1 MGITKK
7 MKVFAGLVASALAAP
22 APVII
27 GGKNASDGQFPHQV
41 TLKRS
46 SGSHYCGGSIINTN
60 KVMCAAHCRQSTNSW
75 TAGAGSVNISGQRQ
89 NKSGSAQLP
98 HPQYNANTIDY
109 DYMILTIQGSWS
121 YDNYVKPIKIVNASS
136 SELPNNTQCQSSG
149 YGYSQHI
156 GGNQVSSPQPSNG
169 WTSNVSPL

>member
-75 TAGAGSVNISGQRQ
+75 TAVPVPSTSPDKDKTRVVPLNCHI
-89 NKSGSAQLP
+89 
-98 HPQYNANTIDY
+98 HNT
-109 DYMILTIQGSWS
+109 MLT
-121 YDNYVKPIKIVNASS
+121 
-136 SELPNNTQCQSSG
+136 
-149 YGYSQHI
+149 
-156 GGNQVSSPQPSNG
+156 
-169 WTSNVSPL
+169 PLITIT

>member
-1 MGITKK
+1 

-60 KVMCAAHCRQSTNSW
+60 KV
-75 TAGAGSVNISGQRQ
+75 
-89 NKSGSAQLP
+89 K
-98 HPQYNANTIDY
+98 Y
-109 DYMILTIQGSWS
+109 
-121 YDNYVKPIKIVNASS
+121 
-136 SELPNNTQCQSSG
+136 
-149 YGYSQHI
+149 
-156 GGNQVSSPQPSNG
+156 
-169 WTSNVSPL
+169 

>member
-1 MGITKK
+1 

-60 KVMCAAHCRQSTNSW
+60 KVCDRRNFGAFSAH
-75 TAGAGSVNISGQRQ
+75 
-89 NKSGSAQLP
+89 
-98 HPQYNANTIDY
+98 TIRLY
-109 DYMILTIQGSWS
+109 HIVYMILSI
-121 YDNYVKPIKIVNASS
+121 
-136 SELPNNTQCQSSG
+136 
-149 YGYSQHI
+149 
-156 GGNQVSSPQPSNG
+156 SNRK
-169 WTSNVSPL
+169 N

>member
-1 MGITKK
+1 

-60 KVMCAAHCRQSTNSW
+60 KVCKRCNF
-75 TAGAGSVNISGQRQ
+75 G
-89 NKSGSAQLP
+89 
-98 HPQYNANTIDY
+98 
-109 DYMILTIQGSWS
+109 TIQYSA
-121 YDNYVKPIKIVNASS
+121 YKIQ
-136 SELPNNTQCQSSG
+136 NN
-149 YGYSQHI
+149 
-156 GGNQVSSPQPSNG
+156 NK
-169 WTSNVSPL
+169 